1 MKMNKK
7 ITAAVAAAMM
17 ACSAFSVSAAGI
29 GVVNTNALFAAH
41 PKMEKAQL
49 NLKQAYQKAQD
60 KFQKES
66 SNKTDAQKQQLA
78 NNLQR
83 EFAQKERSE
92 MAPIM
97 NDIMKAIEQVR
108 KDQGLDVVLESGNV
122 VSGGMDI
129 TSAVAAKIVK

>member
-29 GVVNTNALFAAH
+29 GVNTNALFAAH

-60 KFQKES
+60 QFQKES

-129 TSAVAAKIVK
+129 TSAVAGKIVK

>member
-1 MKMNKK
+1 M
-7 ITAAVAAAMM
+7 
-17 ACSAFSVSAAGI
+17 F
-29 GVVNTNALFAAH
+29 L
-41 PKMEKAQL
+41 QL

-60 KFQKES
+60 QFQKES

>member
-7 ITAAVAAAMM
+7 ITAAVAAAM
-17 ACSAFSVSAAGI
+17 I
-29 GVVNTNALFAAH
+29 
-41 PKMEKAQL
+41 
-49 NLKQAYQKAQD
+49 
-60 KFQKES
+60 
-66 SNKTDAQKQQLA
+66 
-78 NNLQR
+78 QR

>member
-60 KFQKES
+60 QF
-66 SNKTDAQKQQLA
+66 KTDAQKQQLA